1 MKLELTHTYACS
13 TEELL
18 RFFVEPEMIQQKYEA
33 LGCQRVRIPQHLAE
47 PSGVALS
54 TKREVTSNVPAVLKR
69 LLGSQNLV
77 KQVEEWQLD
86 RAPLYRCEMS
96 VELVGVPIKI
106 TGTMVFEPAK
116 QGCVNRVEMQM
127 KSALPFIG
135 NKLTRFVHDEIERMA
150 NAEWH
155 YLQTQ
160 LTTEPA

>member
-13 TEELL
+13 TDELL
-18 RFFVEPEMIQQKYEA
+18 RYFSEPELIEEKYEA
-33 LGCQRVRIPQHLAE
+33 LGCHKVRIPQHLNQDDVLTLA
-47 PSGVALS
+47 
-54 TKREVTSNVPAVLKR
+54 TKREVASNVPAVLKR
-69 LLGSQNLV
+69 LLGSQNMV
-77 KQVEEWQLD
+77 KQEEQWQLGQG
-86 RAPLYRCEMS
+86 PVYRCEMS

-106 TGTMVFEPAK
+106 TGTMVFEPTDT
-116 QGCVNRVEMQM
+116 GCVNRVEMQM